1 MDITNIISKALSK
14 PTDSEIEDR
23 IDEMVIYPK
32 DIDPSL
38 YEHGL
43 VIRRVS
49 MLTGKT
55 REKFVEG
62 LTLNML
68 RQWMAGESSQI
79 AFTGINAEYRE
90 FIQTGI
96 TAAEW
101 GTAFPEF
108 HDDDE
113 WNDHQES
120 QKIADTFNTVFYN
133 EGGE

>member
-1 MDITNIISKALSK
+1 MDITNIVSKALSK

-23 IDEMVIYPK
+23 IDEMVVYPK
-32 DIDPSL
+32 DIDPAL
-38 YEHGL
+38 YENGL

-55 REKFVEG
+55 RDKYIDG

-68 RQWMAGESSQI
+68 RQWMAGEVSQI
-79 AFTGINAEYRE
+79 AFAGINAEYRE

-96 TAAEW
+96 IAAEW

-108 HDDDE
+108 DDGD
-113 WNDHQES
+113 DM
-120 QKIADTFNTVFYN
+120 F
-133 EGGE
+133 